1 MSSEIVTGKTQEK
14 REALVE
20 SFFHGTGDTY
30 DRNVHIATWGRDR
43 QWKEE
48 LLSYIEDPE
57 SILDLACGTGILA
70 LEMAR
75 RFGCNVTGVELRGE
89 YLDICRER
97 AADNGLSERTHWIE
111 ANAEEILL
119 DQQFGH
125 ITSCYIPKYV
135 NLDVLVPNMVKML
148 APGGLFIMQDF
159 AYPKEKW
166 VQDIFDDHFGRM
178 KQLINGDG
186 WDVMWEQLPTV
197 LKKSRWIENTQRN
210 MTEQGLV
217 DVTVVPQS
225 RGLSALVY
233 GRKPNA

>member
-1 MSSEIVTGKTQEK
+1 MSESAAGKTQEK
-14 REALVE
+14 REMLVE

-30 DRNVHIATWGRDR
+30 DKNVHLATWGRDK

-48 LLSYIEDPE
+48 LLSFVKSPNH
-57 SILDLACGTGILA
+57 ILDLACGTGILA

-75 RFGCNVTGVELRGE
+75 RYGCNVTGVELRGE

-97 AADNGLSERTHWIE
+97 AAKHGFDGRTRWFE
-111 ANAEEILL
+111 GNAEEFIL
-119 DQQFGH
+119 DEQFDT

-166 VQDIFDDHFGRM
+166 VQDIFNDHFGRM

-186 WDVMWEQLPTV
+186 WDVMWEELPEV
-197 LKKSRWIENTQRN
+197 LKRTNWIEDTARN
-210 MTEQGLV
+210 MRDQGLE
-217 DVTVVPQS
+217 DVTVVSQS

-233 GRKPNA
+233 GRKPSNG

>member
-1 MSSEIVTGKTQEK
+1 MTESAAGKTQEK

-30 DRNVHIATWGRDR
+30 DRNVHLATWGRDK

-48 LLSYIEDPE
+48 LLSFVHEPKKV
-57 SILDLACGTGILA
+57 LDLACGTGILA

-75 RFGCNVTGVELRGE
+75 RFGCDVTGVELRGE
-89 YLDICRER
+89 YLDLCAER
-97 AADNGLSERTHWIE
+97 AEKAGFAERTHWIE

-119 DQQFGH
+119 DQQFDH

-135 NLDVLVPNMVKML
+135 NLNVLVPNMVKML
-148 APGGLFIMQDF
+148 SPGGLFIMQDF

-166 VQDIFDDHFGRM
+166 VQDIFEDHFGRM
-178 KQLINGDG
+178 KELINGDG
-186 WDVMWEQLPTV
+186 WDVMWEQLPNV
-197 LKKSRWIENTQRN
+197 LRQTNWIADTERN
-210 MTEQGLV
+210 MKEQGLI
-217 DVTVVPQS
+217 DVTVVQQS

-233 GRKPNA
+233 GRKPSA

>member
-1 MSSEIVTGKTQEK
+1 MMSEHATGKTQEK
-14 REALVE
+14 REELVE

-30 DRNVHIATWGRDR
+30 DRNVHIATWGRDK

-48 LLSYIEDPE
+48 LLSHLNEPKR
-57 SILDLACGTGILA
+57 ILDLACGTGILA

-75 RFGCNVTGVELRGE
+75 RFGSNVTGVELRAE
-89 YLDICRER
+89 YLDLCAER
-97 AADNGLSERTHWIE
+97 AKEAGFGDRTRWIC
-111 ANAEEILL
+111 ANAEEVLL
-119 DQQFGH
+119 DEQFDH

-159 AYPKEKW
+159 AYPEEEW
-166 VQDIFDDHFGRM
+166 VQRIFEDHFSRM

-186 WDVMWEQLPTV
+186 WDVMWEQLPDV
-197 LKKSRWIENTQRN
+197 LRKTKWIENTERN
-210 MTEQGLV
+210 MKEQGLE
-217 DVTVVPQS
+217 DVTIVQQS

-233 GRKPNA
+233 GRKPAA

>member
-1 MSSEIVTGKTQEK
+1 MTESAAGKTQEK

-30 DRNVHIATWGRDR
+30 DKNVHLATWGRDK

-48 LLSYIEDPE
+48 LLSFVNEPKK
-57 SILDLACGTGILA
+57 ILDLACGTGILA

-89 YLDICRER
+89 YLDLCAER
-97 AADNGLSERTHWIE
+97 AEKAGFADRTRWIE

-119 DQQFGH
+119 EEQFDH

-135 NLDVLVPNMVKML
+135 NLNVLVPNMVKML
-148 APGGLFIMQDF
+148 SPGGLFIMQDF
-159 AYPKEKW
+159 AYPTEKW
-166 VQDIFDDHFGRM
+166 VQDIFEDHFGRM

-186 WDVMWEQLPTV
+186 WDVMWEQLPDV
-197 LKKSRWIENTQRN
+197 LRKTNWIGDTERN
-210 MTEQGLV
+210 MKEQGLV
-217 DVTVVPQS
+217 DVTVVQQS

-233 GRKPNA
+233 GRKPTV